1 MSANF
6 WDIPRRN
13 PSRVKC
19 KESTEADV
27 KISKV
32 LSKEHEM
39 QVMELLEEIQDVLTH
54 IPGETNLL
62 KHRINL
68 TSEQSVRI

>member
-1 MSANF
+1 MFANF

-19 KESTEADV
+19 KETVADV

-39 QVMELLEEIQDVLTH
+39 QVMELLEEIQDVLTD